1 MIGKSTIVWIGLAC
15 LASGILYQTSYEV
28 QEQEEQLARLNRQIV
43 AEQEA
48 IQVLKAEWAYL
59 NDPTR
64 IERLVAEHLI
74 LQPTK
79 GAQIVALDAIPQVD
93 PMLVASLPTSPVPA
107 RKPGHKPGQKLD
119 RAPSTVEVA
128 SADAPPKARAGGSAK
143 APVVQVNYGAAR

>member
-15 LASGILYQTSYEV
+15 MASAILYQTSYEV

-64 IERLVAEHLI
+64 IERLVAEHMI

-79 GAQIVALDAIPQVD
+79 STQIVGLDAIPQVD
-93 PMLVASLPTSPVPA
+93 PMLVASLPTSPVPG
-107 RKPGHKPGQKLD
+107 RKPGSRLD
-119 RAPSTVEVA
+119 RAPSKVEVA
-128 SADAPPKARAGGSAK
+128 SADAPPKARPGDTAK
-143 APVVQVNYGAAR
+143 APVVMVNYGAAR